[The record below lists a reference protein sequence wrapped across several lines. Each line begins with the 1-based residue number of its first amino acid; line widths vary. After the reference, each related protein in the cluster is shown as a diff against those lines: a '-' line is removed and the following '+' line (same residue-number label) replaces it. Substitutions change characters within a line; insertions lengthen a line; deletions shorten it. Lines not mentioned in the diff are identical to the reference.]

1 MLRRDST
8 LWGCKGYADIHGG
21 SLDRRHQVRVLSLKI
36 ASFVSCGRYIFRI
49 FIYETKIIMSEYVV
63 PNGFS
68 STSKQ
73 MTLNDLE

>member
-1 MLRRDST
+1 MGHQMRV
-8 LWGCKGYADIHGG
+8 G
-21 SLDRRHQVRVLSLKI
+21 SSKI
-36 ASFVSCGRYIFRI
+36 ASFASCGLYIFPN